1 MGPPRGARKRR
12 PGGQPTAGR
21 FAKPAAAA
29 RRATPDEPD
38 AHSPRMLKVDPAAQK
53 LHRTAA
59 LARLSCVAKARLRT
73 RFHQLRVQGIGAS
86 TGVLQ
91 AFDHTRALAAL
102 CAWVVKE
109 HAFSATR
116 ERLEDALVRAVL
128 KAHAH
133 EAELVKR
140 DQRERKRRESFVKL
154 CRRVYGEAE
163 GKIEKVEAAFA
174 VERTELH
181 AQLRRERTKVDHAE
195 RRTRELQETVR
206 LSVSTTAQANEVLS
220 KRTVA
225 HAQQRTTSSKKLGAA
240 RKRLVGVRGRAEA
253 LGDDAKLLREELR
266 ASQRKQRTLANAN
279 RANPDERALFATEV
293 RAVEDRA
300 AYHEHRALAERQ
312 GRRTLH
318 GRVDVAVARA
328 EQAIS
333 VAGGD
338 APAVDAALRQLA
350 RGVAAAFQVSPKAAK
365 NVLEKR
371 WAAVAAGAAA
381 MGPASKLDDPRE
393 VAHARATAPGVI
405 RALDD
410 LDACDGA
417 DDFDAC
423 DGAAD
428 PCARHA
434 RRIALA
440 RFRVAAGGRPG
451 GDLGGA
457 AAACGVPP
465 LSTEGLALFL
475 EAIRN
480 AEAEAAPP
488 RGRGAG
494 TATTHRAASAGAY
507 TSSRFAA
514 AARVAGLAARKRASS
529 VPAARTTNAALPPE
543 PVVALADGSVAP
555 ASQVPAGTLLA
566 NGQAMPAGRVVA
578 LADGSVAPASQ
589 VPAGTLLANGQ
600 AIPAGR
606 SVAPSAPSQPAAP
619 AVPLQTPAPAA
630 LSRAAPPR
638 LAPRPSSAAAPPR
651 DGVDAAAATPA
662 AERRRIMAAALA
674 GTPAHPTSASTGPD
688 IAVAA
693 RVGARVGALAAKI
706 RGRRLAPGGGAPRPA
721 SAPPRE
727 MTDAPAATP
736 AAERRRIMA
745 AALAG
750 TPSRPSETASV
761 APSPPDEARLRVAS
775 SPPDEARL
783 RDERKR
789 ANDLAARRAASA
801 KRAFDAAETKAKELQ
816 AALDEARSEAP
827 ASARRAAEARAEELQ
842 AALYEARTE
851 APTRKHAALAE
862 ECAQIRTR
870 LGRRALRSLVQV
882 LAAEDAR
889 ATFSAFGRWARL
901 SAAKASPAA
910 VEEEEEAAAPA
921 AARARGRR
929 TLPVPAAAEEEASG
943 PKLGFGAIARLGAA
957 AARARGR
964 AADRSPAA
972 PPARPR
978 KARPAAGRA
987 GTVPVAL
994 RVARESKVNHSTG
1007 PARLQQWRGSED
1019 NESAE
1024 TSEAEGGAAGT
1035 TSRGP
1040 AAVDAASTSSRDRT
1054 SSGEML
1060 RSVALAEEPRPASPA
1075 GGNAFD
1081 DTTVSSKED
1090 EGPPLLAGGDRIDTP
1105 ADAQRAALQ
1114 ALATQNRALATAL
1127 HATPRD
1133 ATVAAAE
1140 IRVLEARID
1149 SFRRDAQEA
1158 RRRHRQALAAMTL
1171 ELGSLRDQRESD
1183 RRDLAAR
1190 LRDESLVV
1198 HELTK
1203 RCDAL
1208 ARELR
1213 GADVLHP
1220 SLTDTAKASL
1230 RASRQA
1236 ARTLV
1241 VSPDEVSDATPRSR
1255 GAMDELLDSNAV
1267 LVRELGVV

>member
-1 MGPPRGARKRR
+1 MGPPRGVRKRR

-38 AHSPRMLKVDPAAQK
+38 AHSPRMLNVDPAAQK

-59 LARLSCVAKARLRT
+59 LARLSAVARARLRT
-73 RFHQLRVQGIGAS
+73 RFRQLRVQGVAAS

-116 ERLEDALVRAVL
+116 ERLEEALVRAVL

-133 EAELVKR
+133 ETELVLQN
-140 DQRERKRRESFVKL
+140 QREKKRRENFVRL

-174 VERTELH
+174 VERIELH

-206 LSVSTTAQANEVLS
+206 LSVSTTAQAKEVLS
-220 KRTVA
+220 KRTAA

-240 RKRLVGVRGRAEA
+240 RKRLVGVRGRAEE
-253 LGDDAKLLREELR
+253 LGDDAKRLKEELR
-266 ASQRKQRTLANAN
+266 ASQRKQRALANAN

-293 RAVEDRA
+293 RAAEDRA

-318 GRVDVAVARA
+318 GRVDAAVARA

-338 APAVDAALRQLA
+338 AKDAALQQLA
-350 RGVAAAFQVSPKAAK
+350 KDIAAAFQVSPKTAK

-381 MGPASKLDDPRE
+381 MGPAAKLDDPRE
-393 VAHARATAPGVI
+393 VAHARATAPGVL

-410 LDACDGA
+410 LDACDGTN
-417 DDFDAC
+417 
-423 DGAAD
+423 D
-428 PCARHA
+428 PGTRHA

-440 RFRVAAGGRPG
+440 RFRVAADGGQG

-465 LSTEGLALFL
+465 LSAEGLALFL
-475 EAIRN
+475 EAIRD
-480 AEAEAAPP
+480 AEADAAPP

-494 TATTHRAASAGAY
+494 PATTHRAASAGAY
-507 TSSRFAA
+507 TSSRFAT

-529 VPAARTTNAALPPE
+529 VPAARTTDAALPPE
-543 PVVALADGSVAP
+543 PVVALADGSIAP

-578 LADGSVAPASQ
+578 LADGSIAPASQ
-589 VPAGTLLANGQ
+589 VPAGTLLANDQ
-600 AIPAGR
+600 AMPAGR
-606 SVAPSAPSQPAAP
+606 GVAPSAPSQPAAP

-638 LAPRPSSAAAPPR
+638 SAPRPSSAAAPPR
-651 DGVDAAAATPA
+651 DGADAVAATPA

-688 IAVAA
+688 IAAAA
-693 RVGARVGALAAKI
+693 RVGVRAGALAAKI
-706 RGRRLAPGGGAPRPA
+706 RGRRLAPGGGAPRSAAAPRPSPA

-727 MTDAPAATP
+727 MTDTPAATP
-736 AAERRRIMA
+736 AGERHRIMA

-750 TPSRPSETASV
+750 TPSRPSETAF
-761 APSPPDEARLRVAS
+761 VAS
-775 SPPDEARL
+775 SPPDEARV

-789 ANDLAARRAASA
+789 ADDLAARRAASA
-801 KRAFDAAETKAKELQ
+801 KRAVDAAEAKAKELQ

-827 ASARRAAEARAEELQ
+827 ASARRAVDAEARAEELQ

-851 APTRKHAALAE
+851 APTRKQAALAE
-862 ECAQIRTR
+862 ECAQIKKR
-870 LGRRALRSLVQV
+870 LGRRALRSLVQA

-889 ATFSAFGRWARL
+889 ATFLAFGRWARL
-901 SAAKASPAA
+901 SAAKASPSPAA
-910 VEEEEEAAAPA
+910 VEEEEETAAPA
-921 AARARGRR
+921 AAQARDRR

-943 PKLGFGAIARLGAA
+943 PKLGFGATARLGAA

-964 AADRSPAA
+964 TADRSPTA

-987 GTVPVAL
+987 GTAPVAL
-994 RVARESKVNHSTG
+994 RVAREGKGNHSTG
-1007 PARLQQWRGSED
+1007 PARLQQWRGGED

-1024 TSEAEGGAAGT
+1024 TSDAEGGAAGT

-1040 AAVDAASTSSRDRT
+1040 AAVDAGSASSRER
-1054 SSGEML
+1054 SSSDEML
-1060 RSVALAEEPRPASPA
+1060 RSVALAEEPRPPSPA

-1090 EGPPLLAGGDRIDTP
+1090 EAPPRLAGGDRIDAP
-1105 ADAQRAALQ
+1105 ADTQRAALQ

-1133 ATVAAAE
+1133 ATLAAAE
-1140 IRVLEARID
+1140 IRVLEARLD

-1230 RASRQA
+1230 RTSRQA

-1241 VSPDEVSDATPRSR
+1241 VSPDEPRSR
-1255 GAMDELLDSNAV
+1255 GEMSELLDSNAV
-1267 LVRELGVV
+1267 LLNELEVV

>member
-1 MGPPRGARKRR
+1 MGPPRGVRKRR

-38 AHSPRMLKVDPAAQK
+38 AHSPRMLNVDPAAQK

-59 LARLSCVAKARLRT
+59 LARLSAVARARLRT
-73 RFHQLRVQGIGAS
+73 RFRQLRVQGVAAS

-116 ERLEDALVRAVL
+116 ERLEEALVRAVL

-133 EAELVKR
+133 ETELVLQN
-140 DQRERKRRESFVKL
+140 QREKKRRENFVRL

-174 VERTELH
+174 VERIELH

-206 LSVSTTAQANEVLS
+206 LSVSTTAQAKEVLS
-220 KRTVA
+220 KRTAA

-240 RKRLVGVRGRAEA
+240 RKRLVGVRGRAEE
-253 LGDDAKLLREELR
+253 LGDDAKRLKEELR
-266 ASQRKQRTLANAN
+266 ASQRKQRALANAN

-293 RAVEDRA
+293 RAAEDRA

-318 GRVDVAVARA
+318 GRVDAAVARA

-338 APAVDAALRQLA
+338 AKDAALQQLA
-350 RGVAAAFQVSPKAAK
+350 KDIAAAFQVSPKTAK

-381 MGPASKLDDPRE
+381 MGPAAKLDDPRE
-393 VAHARATAPGVI
+393 VAHARATAPGVL

-410 LDACDGA
+410 LDACDGTN
-417 DDFDAC
+417 
-423 DGAAD
+423 D
-428 PCARHA
+428 PGTRHA

-440 RFRVAAGGRPG
+440 RFRVAADGGQG

-465 LSTEGLALFL
+465 LSAEGLALFL
-475 EAIRN
+475 EAIRD
-480 AEAEAAPP
+480 AEADAAPP

-494 TATTHRAASAGAY
+494 PATTHRAASAGAY
-507 TSSRFAA
+507 TSSRFAT

-529 VPAARTTNAALPPE
+529 VPAARTTDAALPPE
-543 PVVALADGSVAP
+543 PVVALADGSIAP

-566 NGQAMPAGRVVA
+566 NDQAMPAGR
-578 LADGSVAPASQ
+578 G
-589 VPAGTLLANGQ
+589 
-600 AIPAGR
+600 
-606 SVAPSAPSQPAAP
+606 VAPSAPSQPAAP

-638 LAPRPSSAAAPPR
+638 SAPRPSSAAAPPR
-651 DGVDAAAATPA
+651 DGADAVAATPA

-688 IAVAA
+688 IAAAA
-693 RVGARVGALAAKI
+693 RVGVRAGALAAKI
-706 RGRRLAPGGGAPRPA
+706 RGRRLAPGGGAPRSAAAPRPSPA

-727 MTDAPAATP
+727 MTDTPAATP
-736 AAERRRIMA
+736 AGERHRIMA

-750 TPSRPSETASV
+750 TPSRPSETAF
-761 APSPPDEARLRVAS
+761 VAS
-775 SPPDEARL
+775 SPPDEARV

-789 ANDLAARRAASA
+789 ADDLAARRAASA
-801 KRAFDAAETKAKELQ
+801 KRAVDAAEAKAKELQ

-827 ASARRAAEARAEELQ
+827 ASARRAVDAEARAEELQ

-851 APTRKHAALAE
+851 APTRKQAALAE
-862 ECAQIRTR
+862 ECAQIKKR
-870 LGRRALRSLVQV
+870 LGRRALRSLVQA

-889 ATFSAFGRWARL
+889 ATFLAFGRWARL
-901 SAAKASPAA
+901 SAAKASPSPAA
-910 VEEEEEAAAPA
+910 VEEEEETAAPA
-921 AARARGRR
+921 AAQARDRR

-943 PKLGFGAIARLGAA
+943 PKLGFGATARLGAA

-964 AADRSPAA
+964 TADRSPTA

-987 GTVPVAL
+987 GTAPVAL
-994 RVARESKVNHSTG
+994 RVAREGKGNHSTG
-1007 PARLQQWRGSED
+1007 PARLQQWRGGED

-1024 TSEAEGGAAGT
+1024 TSDAEGGAAGT

-1040 AAVDAASTSSRDRT
+1040 AAVDAGSASSRER
-1054 SSGEML
+1054 SSSDEML
-1060 RSVALAEEPRPASPA
+1060 RSVALAEEPRPPSPA

-1090 EGPPLLAGGDRIDTP
+1090 EAPPRLAGGDRIDAP
-1105 ADAQRAALQ
+1105 ADTQRAALQ

-1133 ATVAAAE
+1133 ATLAAAE
-1140 IRVLEARID
+1140 IRVLEARLD

-1230 RASRQA
+1230 RTSRQA

-1241 VSPDEVSDATPRSR
+1241 VSPDEPRSR
-1255 GAMDELLDSNAV
+1255 GEMSELLDSNAV
-1267 LVRELGVV
+1267 LLNELEVV